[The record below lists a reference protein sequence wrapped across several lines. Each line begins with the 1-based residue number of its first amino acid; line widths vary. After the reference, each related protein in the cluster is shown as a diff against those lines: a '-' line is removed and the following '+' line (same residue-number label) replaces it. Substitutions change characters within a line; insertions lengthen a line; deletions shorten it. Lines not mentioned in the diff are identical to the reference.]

1 MAAQS
6 DGGGWGGTGEGV
18 GEGVFDGDT
27 EGDCQPLESAAI
39 HICLCCHSAVC
50 YWGCRSN
57 CLGNLLG
64 EDTTGGIGGTGVG
77 RGSGL
82 RETRCPPEEGLWLD
96 CLWLILALL
105 VFFWDVGT
113 DLLLAADY
121 YTRQDYLWFGLTLFL
136 VLVPSIV
143 VQILS
148 FRWFT
153 QDYSG
158 ECLTTWLG
166 TVDCSKGGER
176 EKLTRREPAD
186 QRWIYPGTD
195 RVRVAS
201 VWLWQITI
209 HILQLGQVWRY
220 IRTLYLGIQSH
231 RMKELKEAQRRF
243 YWAMMFEYADVNM
256 LRLLETF
263 LESAPQL
270 VLQLCI
276 MIQQNRA
283 ETLQC
288 ISSLGSLLSL
298 SWVLASYHKLLRDS
312 RDDQRS
318 LSYRGALLHL
328 LWRLFTISSRVL
340 SLALFASL
348 FHLYFGIFVVLHW
361 CGMALW
367 VVHGGTDFC
376 MSRWEEVLFN
386 MVVGIVYI
394 FCWFN
399 VKEGHTRGRMVA
411 YYSVVLAENTLLT
424 GLWYV
429 YRDHAETDIYAVPA
443 LCGVYL
449 SFAGGVLV
457 MLLYYG
463 LLHPSHTHPTP
474 ASTCCDELLWG
485 NPLPP
490 SAPPTPAHLAAPFH
504 SDDIIAEGCLPV
516 FQVRSEPP
524 TSRHFEGPLIKI
536 DMPRKRYPAWDAH
549 YVDRRL
555 RRTIN
560 LLQYL
565 TPAAAGIRYR
575 DRSLLYELL
584 QYESSL

>member
-6 DGGGWGGTGEGV
+6 DGRGGGETEEGV

-27 EGDCQPLESAAI
+27 EEDCQPLDSAAI

-64 EDTTGGIGGTGVG
+64 KDTTGRIEGTGVG
-77 RGSGL
+77 GGRSL

-121 YTRQDYLWFGLTLFL
+121 YDRQDYLWFGLTLFL

-148 FRWFT
+148 FRWFV

-166 TVDCSKGGER
+166 TVDCSRGGER
-176 EKLTRREPAD
+176 EKLTRQGPAGH
-186 QRWIYPGTD
+186 RGVYPGTD

-231 RMKELKEAQRRF
+231 RMKEHKEAQRRF

-328 LWRLFTISSRVL
+328 LWRLLTISSRVL

-429 YRDHAETDIYAVPA
+429 YRDHEETDSYAVPA

-474 ASTCCDELLWG
+474 ASTWWDELLWG

-516 FQVRSEPP
+516 FQVRLEPP
-524 TSRHFEGPLIKI
+524 TSRRFEGPLIKI

-575 DRSLLYELL
+575 DRPLLYELL
-584 QYESSL
+584 QYESSF

>member
-6 DGGGWGGTGEGV
+6 DGRGGGETEEGV

-27 EGDCQPLESAAI
+27 EEDCQPLDSAAI

-57 CLGNLLG
+57 CLGNL
-64 EDTTGGIGGTGVG
+64 
-77 RGSGL
+77 GL

-121 YTRQDYLWFGLTLFL
+121 YARQDYLWFGLTLFL

-148 FRWFT
+148 FRWFV

-158 ECLTTWLG
+158 E
-166 TVDCSKGGER
+166 GGER
-176 EKLTRREPAD
+176 EKLTRQGPAVH
-186 QRWIYPGTD
+186 RGVYPGTD

-231 RMKELKEAQRRF
+231 RMKEHKEAQRRF

-328 LWRLFTISSRVL
+328 LWRLLTISSRVL

-429 YRDHAETDIYAVPA
+429 YRDHEETDSYAVPA

-474 ASTCCDELLWG
+474 ASTWWDELLWG

-516 FQVRSEPP
+516 FQVRLEPP
-524 TSRHFEGPLIKI
+524 TSRRFEGPLIKI

-575 DRSLLYELL
+575 DRPLLCELL
-584 QYESSL
+584 QYESSF

>member
-1 MAAQS
+1 MERE
-6 DGGGWGGTGEGV
+6 GEKRGRVWGRGV
-18 GEGVFDGDT
+18 DGDT
-27 EGDCQPLESAAI
+27 EEECQPLDSAAI

-64 EDTTGGIGGTGVG
+64 EDTTGRIGGTRVG
-77 RGSGL
+77 GGRGL

-121 YTRQDYLWFGLTLFL
+121 YARQDYLWFGLTLFL

-148 FRWFT
+148 FRWFV

-166 TVDCSKGGER
+166 TVDCSRGGER
-176 EKLTRREPAD
+176 EKLTRRGPAGH
-186 QRWIYPGTD
+186 RGVYPGTD

-231 RMKELKEAQRRF
+231 RMKEHKEAQRRF

-328 LWRLFTISSRVL
+328 LWRLLTISSRVL

-429 YRDHAETDIYAVPA
+429 YRDHAETDSYAVPA

-463 LLHPSHTHPTP
+463 LLHPSRTHPTP
-474 ASTCCDELLWG
+474 ASTWCDELLWS

-490 SAPPTPAHLAAPFH
+490 SAPPTPGYLAAPSH
-504 SDDIIAEGCLPV
+504 SDDVIAEGCLPV
-516 FQVRSEPP
+516 FQVRLEPP
-524 TSRHFEGPLIKI
+524 TSRRFEGPLIKI

-575 DRSLLYELL
+575 DRPLLYELL
-584 QYESSL
+584 QYESSF

>member
-6 DGGGWGGTGEGV
+6 DGGGWGGM

-77 RGSGL
+77 RGNDL

-136 VLVPSIV
+136 VLVPSMV

-148 FRWFT
+148 FRWFI

-176 EKLTRREPAD
+176 EKLTRRGPAE

-312 RDDQRS
+312 RDDQCS

-429 YRDHAETDIYAVPA
+429 YRDHSDTDNYAVPA

-485 NPLPP
+485 NLLPP
-490 SAPPTPAHLAAPFH
+490 SSTPTAAHLATPSH
-504 SDDIIAEGCLPV
+504 SDDVIADSCLPV

>member
-1 MAAQS
+1 
-6 DGGGWGGTGEGV
+6 
-18 GEGVFDGDT
+18 
-27 EGDCQPLESAAI
+27 
-39 HICLCCHSAVC
+39 
-50 YWGCRSN
+50 
-57 CLGNLLG
+57 
-64 EDTTGGIGGTGVG
+64 
-77 RGSGL
+77 
-82 RETRCPPEEGLWLD
+82 
-96 CLWLILALL
+96 
-105 VFFWDVGT
+105 
-113 DLLLAADY
+113 
-121 YTRQDYLWFGLTLFL
+121 
-136 VLVPSIV
+136 
-143 VQILS
+143 
-148 FRWFT
+148 
-153 QDYSG
+153 
-158 ECLTTWLG
+158 
-166 TVDCSKGGER
+166 
-176 EKLTRREPAD
+176 
-186 QRWIYPGTD
+186 
-195 RVRVAS
+195 
-201 VWLWQITI
+201 
-209 HILQLGQVWRY
+209 
-220 IRTLYLGIQSH
+220 
-231 RMKELKEAQRRF
+231 MKEHKEAQRRF

-328 LWRLFTISSRVL
+328 LWRLLTISSRVL

-429 YRDHAETDIYAVPA
+429 YRDHEETDSYAVPA

-474 ASTCCDELLWG
+474 ASTWWDELLWG

-516 FQVRSEPP
+516 FQVRLEPP
-524 TSRHFEGPLIKI
+524 TSRRFEGPLIKI
-536 DMPRKRYPAWDAH
+536 DMPRKHYPAWDAH

-575 DRSLLYELL
+575 DRPLLYELL
-584 QYESSL
+584 QYESSF